1 MTEAP
6 GPSPWPVAPPVA
18 RAPTA
23 PAPPSGG
30 PGGSVPGERGE
41 PGEQED
47 PRRASPARPRRRPP
61 AELGTDTER
70 ILIERAQAGDRD
82 AFRQLYEANVT
93 TVVSFLAR
101 RVGPQAAEDL
111 ASETFAKAFERLDR
125 FEWRGV
131 PLRAW
136 LLRIAYHEVVAR
148 SRKRSS
154 SEVAT
159 DDPRPEPTAGH
170 EEAIVD
176 HLAISSSLAAA
187 LSSLGE
193 QQRLAVELRYL
204 RGLSVAE
211 TSEVLGIGVEAV
223 RALTY
228 RSLTSLRAALR

>member
-1 MTEAP
+1 MNEVGEPA
-6 GPSPWPVAPPVA
+6 PWPAAPPVPRQATVPAGPTSA
-18 RAPTA
+18 R
-23 PAPPSGG
+23 SGRT
-30 PGGSVPGERGE
+30 GGA
-41 PGEQED
+41 D
-47 PRRASPARPRRRPP
+47 RRRS
-61 AELGTDTER
+61 AELGSDDER
-70 ILIERAQAGDRD
+70 ALIERAQAGDRD
-82 AFRQLYEANVT
+82 AFRLLYEANVT
-93 TVVSFLAR
+93 TVLSFLAR

-148 SRKRSS
+148 SRRRSS

-176 HLAISSSLAAA
+176 HLALSSTLATA

-211 TSEVLGIGVEAV
+211 TSEVLGIGAEAV

-228 RSLTSLRAALR
+228 RSLTSLRAALG